1 MTIYGY
7 KRVSTDE
14 QVKGTSLQTQKTMI
28 EGVAKSNL
36 LDENAIVWLE
46 EKGISGGK
54 KFFERPAVE
63 DIEFEK
69 GDIIIV
75 AALDRF
81 NRDVV
86 DCLTTVK
93 QFKKQGISL
102 IINGHGDV
110 TDDGNIYSTFMMQI
124 MAVFAEWERVKIK
137 ERQKRGIK
145 EKRERGGYLGGMNP
159 WGCDKIGKGQMAV
172 LQQKPERRRAI
183 EAMVRLYQ
191 DEGKGSRKVADYI
204 SKKYMKVSHQT
215 VINLMG
221 ELGIEKTEP
230 V

>member
-14 QVKGTSLQTQKTMI
+14 QVKGTSLQTQKTII

-46 EKGISGGK
+46 EKGVSGGK

-63 DIEFEK
+63 DIEFKE
-69 GDIIIV
+69 GDTIIV

-93 QFKKQGISL
+93 EFKKLGISL

-110 TDDGNIYSTFMMQI
+110 TDDANIYSTFMMQI
-124 MAVFAEWERVKIK
+124 MAVFAEFEKTKIK
-137 ERQKRGIK
+137 ERQTRGIK
-145 EKRERGGYLGGMNP
+145 EKRDRGGYLGGKIP
-159 WGCDKIGKGQMAV
+159 WGCEKIGLGHKSV
-172 LQQKPERRRAI
+172 LQEKPERRRAI
-183 EAMVRLYQ
+183 EAMVRLNA
-191 DEGKGSRKVADYI
+191 DGKGSRPIAEYV
-204 SKKYMKVSHQT
+204 SKKFLKVTHQT
-215 VINLMG
+215 VIHLLD
-221 ELGIEKTEP
+221 ELGIEKGQP

>member
-36 LDENAIVWLE
+36 LDENEIVWLE

-63 DIEFEK
+63 DIEFKK

-110 TDDGNIYSTFMMQI
+110 TDDANIYSTFMMQI
-124 MAVFAEWERVKIK
+124 MAVFAEFEKTKIK
-137 ERQKRGIK
+137 ERQKRGIA
-145 EKRERGGYLGGMNP
+145 EKRERGGYLGGKVP
-159 WGCDKIGKGQMAV
+159 WGCEKIGLGHKSA
-172 LQQKPERRRAI
+172 LQEKPERRRAI
-183 EAMVRLYQ
+183 EAIVRLNA
-191 DEGKGSRKVADYI
+191 EGKGSRPIAEYVSNKFLKVT
-204 SKKYMKVSHQT
+204 HQT
-215 VINLMG
+215 VIHLLD
-221 ELGIEKTEP
+221 ELGIEKGQP

>member
-14 QVKGTSLQTQKTMI
+14 QVKGTSLQTQKTII

-46 EKGISGGK
+46 EKGVSGGK

-63 DIEFEK
+63 DIEFKE
-69 GDIIIV
+69 GDTIIV

-93 QFKKQGISL
+93 EFKKLGISL

-110 TDDGNIYSTFMMQI
+110 TDDANIYSTFMMQI
-124 MAVFAEWERVKIK
+124 MAVFAEFEKTKIK
-137 ERQKRGIK
+137 ERQTRGIK
-145 EKRERGGYLGGMNP
+145 EKRERGGYLGGKIP
-159 WGCDKIGKGQMAV
+159 WGCEKIGLGHKSV
-172 LQQKPERRRAI
+172 LQEKPERRRAI
-183 EAMVRLYQ
+183 EAMVRLNA
-191 DEGKGSRKVADYI
+191 DGKGSRPIAEYV
-204 SKKYMKVSHQT
+204 SKKFLKVTHQT
-215 VINLMG
+215 VIHLLD
-221 ELGIEKTEP
+221 ELGIEKGQP

>member
-14 QVKGTSLQTQKTMI
+14 QVKGTSLQTQKTII

-36 LDENAIVWLE
+36 LDESEIVWLE

-63 DIEFEK
+63 DIEFKK

-110 TDDGNIYSTFMMQI
+110 TDSANIYSTFMMQI
-124 MAVFAEWERVKIK
+124 MAVFAEFEKTKIK
-137 ERQKRGIK
+137 ERQKRGIA
-145 EKRERGGYLGGMNP
+145 EKRQRGGYLGGKVP
-159 WGCDKIGKGQMAV
+159 WGCEKIGLGHKSA
-172 LQQKPERRRAI
+172 LQEKPERRRAI
-183 EAMVRLYQ
+183 EAMVRLNA
-191 DEGKGSRKVADYI
+191 EGKGSRPIAEYVSNKFLKVT
-204 SKKYMKVSHQT
+204 HQT
-215 VINLMG
+215 VIHLLD
-221 ELGIEKTEP
+221 ELGIEKGQP

>member
-14 QVKGTSLQTQKTMI
+14 QVKGTSLQTQKTII

-46 EKGISGGK
+46 EKGVSGGK

-63 DIEFEK
+63 EIEFKE

-93 QFKKQGISL
+93 EFKKLGISL

-110 TDDGNIYSTFMMQI
+110 TDDANIYSTFMMQI
-124 MAVFAEWERVKIK
+124 MAVFAEFEKTKIK
-137 ERQKRGIK
+137 ERQTRGIK
-145 EKRERGGYLGGMNP
+145 EKRDRGGYLGGKIP
-159 WGCDKIGKGQMAV
+159 WGCEKIGLGHKSV
-172 LQQKPERRRAI
+172 LQEKPERRRAI
-183 EAMVRLYQ
+183 EAMVRLNA
-191 DEGKGSRKVADYI
+191 DGKGSRPIAEYV
-204 SKKYMKVSHQT
+204 SKKFLKVTHQT
-215 VINLMG
+215 VIHLLD
-221 ELGIEKTEP
+221 ELGIEKGQP

>member
-14 QVKGTSLQTQKTMI
+14 QVKGTSLQTQKTII

-46 EKGISGGK
+46 EKGVSGGK

-63 DIEFEK
+63 DIEFKE
-69 GDIIIV
+69 GDTIIV

-93 QFKKQGISL
+93 EFKKLGISL

-110 TDDGNIYSTFMMQI
+110 TDDANIYSTFMMQI
-124 MAVFAEWERVKIK
+124 MAVFAEFEKTKIK
-137 ERQKRGIK
+137 ERQTRGIK
-145 EKRERGGYLGGMNP
+145 EKRERGGYLGGKIP
-159 WGCDKIGKGQMAV
+159 WGCEKIGLGHKSV
-172 LQQKPERRRAI
+172 LQEKPERRRAI
-183 EAMVRLYQ
+183 EAMVRLNA
-191 DEGKGSRKVADYI
+191 DGKGSRPIAEYVSNKFLKVT
-204 SKKYMKVSHQT
+204 HQT
-215 VINLMG
+215 VIHLLD
-221 ELGIEKTEP
+221 ELGIEKGQP

>member
-14 QVKGTSLQTQKTMI
+14 QVKGTSLQTQKTII

-36 LDENAIVWLE
+36 LDEDAIVWLE
-46 EKGISGGK
+46 ERGVSGGK

-63 DIEFEK
+63 DLELKK

-93 QFKKQGISL
+93 EFKKKGISL

-110 TDDGNIYSTFMMQI
+110 TDDANIYSTFMMQI
-124 MAVFAEWERVKIK
+124 MAVFAEFEKTKIK
-137 ERQKRGIK
+137 ERQTRGIK
-145 EKRERGGYLGGMNP
+145 EKRERGGYLGGKIP
-159 WGCDKIGKGQMAV
+159 WGCVKIGTGHKSV
-172 LQQKPERRRAI
+172 LQEKPERRKAI
-183 EAMVRLYQ
+183 EAIVRLNA
-191 DEGKGSRKVADYI
+191 EGKSSRPIAEYVSNKF
-204 SKKYMKVSHQT
+204 MKVTHQT
-215 VINLMG
+215 VIHLLD
-221 ELGIEKTEP
+221 ELGIEKGQQP

>member
-54 KFFERPAVE
+54 KFFERPAIE

-93 QFKKQGISL
+93 EFKKQGISL

-110 TDDGNIYSTFMMQI
+110 TDDTNIFSTFMMQI
-124 MAVFAEWERVKIK
+124 MAVFAEFEKVKIK
-137 ERQKRGIK
+137 ERQKRGIA
-145 EKRERGGYLGGMNP
+145 EKRDRGGFLGGKTP
-159 WGCDKIGKGQMAV
+159 WGCYKIGTGQKSV
-172 LQQKPERRRAI
+172 LQEKPERRKAI
-183 EAMVRLYQ
+183 EAMIRLRS
-191 DEGKGSRKVADYI
+191 EGKGSRPIAEYVSNKFLKVT
-204 SKKYMKVSHQT
+204 HQT
-215 VINLMG
+215 VIHLLD
-221 ELGIEKTEP
+221 ELGCEKGQP

>member
-54 KFFERPAVE
+54 KFFERPAIE

-93 QFKKQGISL
+93 EFKKLGISL

-110 TDDGNIYSTFMMQI
+110 TDDTNIYSTFMMQI

-137 ERQKRGIK
+137 ERQTRGIK

-191 DEGKGSRKVADYI
+191 DEGKSRPIAEYVSNKFLKVT
-204 SKKYMKVSHQT
+204 HQT
-215 VINLMG
+215 VIHLLD
-221 ELGIEKTEP
+221 ELDSKKTKSL
-230 V
+230 